1 MTPKL
6 QIGASTMIIGPRTA
20 IRSQQ
25 LDGFILVHSNLSY
38 SFNEHL
44 GAYIRLNNLL
54 SQRYEW
60 WQGFQEAPLHLF
72 GGISYEF

>member
-1 MTPKL
+1 
-6 QIGASTMIIGPRTA
+6 MIIGPRTA
-20 IRSQQ
+20 IGSQQ

-44 GAYIRLNNLL
+44 GTYIRLNNLL

-60 WQGFQEAPLHLF
+60 WHGLQEAPLHLF
-72 GGISYEF
+72 GGISFEF